1 MINMVVINIDNN
13 AHGDNSVAAFTN
25 LVDGNSYDICGGGIL
40 LL

>member
-13 AHGDNSVAAFTN
+13 AHGDKSVAASTN
-25 LVDGNSYDICGGGIL
+25 LVGENSYDICGGGIL